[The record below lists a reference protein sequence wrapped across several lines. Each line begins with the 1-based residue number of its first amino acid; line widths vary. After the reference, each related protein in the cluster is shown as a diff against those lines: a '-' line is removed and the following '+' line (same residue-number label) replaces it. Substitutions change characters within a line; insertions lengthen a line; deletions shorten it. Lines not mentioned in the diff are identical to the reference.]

1 MRWKQWRAE
10 YLDISEEGNKAA
22 ELAVYLTY
30 LAYSSGGMSAV
41 KTSIS
46 ALKFYAGLQGTGES
60 DYISDP
66 LIHTVV
72 KGLDRDFSKPVLQK
86 EGFTAGEVRRL
97 IQHLLREKIGP
108 KLKDQRLACL
118 ILVMYVGAMRFEE
131 AAAIEID
138 NIKTLETGN
147 IMITMRKGK
156 TNQFAKNQMVILPKP
171 DAGGSQETDVTVH
184 LNRYVKGCDE

>member
-1 MRWKQWRAE
+1 MRWRQWRNE
-10 YLDISEEGNKAA
+10 YLDISEDGNKAA

-41 KTSIS
+41 KTAVS
-46 ALKFYAGLQGTGES
+46 ALKFYSGLQGTGES
-60 DYISDP
+60 NYISNP

-72 KGLDRDFSKPVLQK
+72 KGLERDFAKPVQQR
-86 EGFTAGEVRRL
+86 EGFTASEVKQL
-97 IQHLLREKIGP
+97 IQHILKEKIGP

-131 AAAIEID
+131 AAAIEIA
-138 NIKTLETGN
+138 NITTLETGN
-147 IMITMRKGK
+147 IMITLRKGK
-156 TNQFAKNQMVILPKP
+156 TNQFAKSLEVILPKQ

-184 LNRYVKGCDE
+184 LNRYVK

>member
-1 MRWKQWRAE
+1 MRWRQWRNE
-10 YLDISEEGNKAA
+10 YLDISEDGNKAA

-41 KTSIS
+41 KTAVS
-46 ALKFYAGLQGTGES
+46 ALKFYSGLQGTGES
-60 DYISDP
+60 NYISNP

-72 KGLDRDFSKPVLQK
+72 KGLERDFAKPVQQR
-86 EGFTAGEVRRL
+86 EGFTASEVKQL
-97 IQHLLREKIGP
+97 IQHILKEKIGP

-131 AAAIEID
+131 AAAIEIA
-138 NIKTLETGN
+138 NITTLETGN
-147 IMITMRKGK
+147 IMITLRKSK
-156 TNQFAKNQMVILPKP
+156 TNQFAKSLEVILPKQ

-184 LNRYVKGCDE
+184 LIRYVK

>member
-1 MRWKQWRAE
+1 MRWRQWRNE
-10 YLDISEEGNKAA
+10 YLDISEDGNKAA

-41 KTSIS
+41 KTAVS
-46 ALKFYAGLQGTGES
+46 ALKFYSGLQGTGES
-60 DYISDP
+60 NYISNP

-72 KGLDRDFSKPVLQK
+72 KGLERDFAKPVQQR
-86 EGFTAGEVRRL
+86 EGFTAGEVKRL

-131 AAAIEID
+131 AAAIEIA
-138 NIKTLETGN
+138 NIATLETGN
-147 IMITMRKGK
+147 IMITLRKGK
-156 TNQFAKNQMVILPKP
+156 TNQFAKNQVVILPKLE
-171 DAGGSQETDVTVH
+171 AGDGQNTDVTVH
-184 LNRYVKGCDE
+184 LIRYVK

>member
-1 MRWKQWRAE
+1 MRWRQWRNE
-10 YLDISEEGNKAA
+10 YLDISEDGNKAA

-41 KTSIS
+41 KTAVS

-60 DYISDP
+60 NYISDP

-72 KGLDRDFSKPVLQK
+72 KGLERDFSKPVQQK
-86 EGFTAGEVRRL
+86 EGFTPGEVKRL

-131 AAAIEID
+131 AAAIEIA
-138 NIKTLETGN
+138 NITTLETGN
-147 IMITMRKGK
+147 IMITLRKGK
-156 TNQFAKNQMVILPKP
+156 TNQFAKSLEVILPKQ

-184 LNRYVKGCDE
+184 LIRYVK

>member
-72 KGLDRDFSKPVLQK
+72 KGLDRDFSKPVHQR

-147 IMITMRKGK
+147 IMISLRKGK
-156 TNQFAKNQMVILPKP
+156 TNQFAKNQIVILPKP
-171 DAGGSQETDVTVH
+171 EAGGSQETDVTVH

>member
-1 MRWKQWRAE
+1 MRWRQWRAE

-41 KTSIS
+41 KTAVS
-46 ALKFYAGLQGTGES
+46 ALKFYSSLQGTGES
-60 DYISDP
+60 NYISDP
-66 LIHTVV
+66 LIRTVV
-72 KGLDRDFSKPVLQK
+72 RGLDRDFSKPVLQK
-86 EGFTAGEVRRL
+86 EGFTAGEVKRL

-131 AAAIEID
+131 AAAIEIA
-138 NIKTLETGN
+138 NIATLETGN
-147 IMITMRKGK
+147 IMITLRKGK
-156 TNQFAKNQMVILPKP
+156 TNQFAKNQEVILPKP
-171 DAGGSQETDVTVH
+171 VAGVGQETDVTVH
-184 LNRYVKGCDE
+184 LSRYVT